1 MTEMEKMLQE
11 SKKALNIFE
20 DMNMDI
26 EKIQEEIEC
35 DLKNATEKN
44 SEETGLRADWLEIF
58 EPKPVEPE
66 AETQNLSA
74 FPTVPATSDFYRET
88 IKNTHREKPSGWFAK
103 AVALFLVFTLGTG
116 SLGFGLGAGFG
127 YFNRQSVAPVVAVEE
142 SPVQTG
148 IASVS
153 HNVGDALQQREAAT
167 LADIVEVLL
176 PSVVGVTTYPGENAR
191 ARSTRYGSGVIF
203 AETDERIFIVTS
215 NYVVS
220 GGSRVTVSIDGSLPI
235 DAHPSGVDSSADLS
249 VIAVYKTQL
258 ASVGIDRVVIA
269 TFGDSDQMRVGDT
282 VLAIGNVMGEGN
294 AVTRGVIS
302 ASEKTITLP
311 NTGHLLSV
319 LQTDAAINY
328 GNSGGPLINARGEI
342 IGININQATGIMFGM
357 TSVEGMGYSISS
369 NIVVPILDELVSGR
383 RPALGIMGQ
392 TIPEDLA
399 ADLRIPPIGVFVD
412 VVIEGRAAYRGGM
425 QAHDI
430 ITGFNGQPVFNWP
443 QLVYAIRTSRI
454 GDQVEVRVLRNGTEA
469 IALYIELDV
478 MVVDNF

>member
-1 MTEMEKMLQE
+1 MQE
-11 SKKALNIFE
+11 SQKSLNIFE
-20 DMNMDI
+20 DISADI

-35 DLKNATEKN
+35 DLRNATE
-44 SEETGLRADWLEIF
+44 SLYAESTSLRADWLEIF
-58 EPKPVEPE
+58 DPKPI
-66 AETQNLSA
+66 ETDILALPVSS
-74 FPTVPATSDFYRET
+74 TSSVTSGFYRET
-88 IKNTHREKPSGWFAK
+88 IKNTHREKTSGWFAK

-127 YFNRQSVAPVVAVEE
+127 YFNRDNTVVVFPPEEAPA
-142 SPVQTG
+142 QAD

-153 HNVGDALQQREAAT
+153 HNMENTLRQHEAAT

-176 PSVVGVTTYPGENAR
+176 PSVVGITTYPGAYAR
-191 ARSTRYGSGVIF
+191 TRSTRYGSGVIF

-215 NYVVS
+215 NYIVS
-220 GGSRVTVSIDGSLPI
+220 GGSRVTVSIEGSEPI

-249 VIAVYKTQL
+249 VIAIYKTQL
-258 ASVGIDRVVIA
+258 AAARVDRVVIA

-311 NTGHLLSV
+311 HTEHLLSV

-328 GNSGGPLINARGEI
+328 GNSGGPLINTRGEV

-383 RPALGIMGQ
+383 RPALGIMGG
-392 TIPEDLA
+392 TITEDTA
-399 ADLRIPPIGVFVD
+399 AGLGIPPIGVYVSS
-412 VVIEGRAAYRGGM
+412 VIEGRAAYRGGM
-425 QAHDI
+425 LDSDI
-430 ITGFNGQPVFNWP
+430 ITGFNGQPVFNWQ

-454 GDQVEVRVLRNGTEA
+454 GDRVEVRVLRGGTEA
-469 IALYIELDV
+469 ITLYIELDI
-478 MVVDNF
+478 MMVDNF